1 MNIDEALLLAD
12 SMPPPADSKG
22 ALAALVVLAG
32 EARRQHAA
40 IEEAKRSLELVLQIL
55 DVANNG

>member
-12 SMPPPADSKG
+12 GMPPPADSKG
-22 ALAALVVLAG
+22 ALAAMLLLAA
-32 EARRQHAA
+32 EVRRQHCA

-55 DVANNG
+55 EVASNG